1 MLGFKT
7 AWPTLHAWLTS
18 GMSGAHNK
26 LNLDVLGQLALR
38 YLVDDDVAWN
48 KKETIDS
55 IRPKSLLV
63 EVEQALF
70 NSLSNRTMLYLDE
83 FDECIEIVRKTL
95 NEQGTY
101 DIPRSRKTLTGIMIA
116 DFVYLVE
123 KSVDEMT
130 DGEHAIYLSGKL
142 SVLTSLTDALMKG
155 GLYELLFNGK
165 QD

>member
-1 MLGFKT
+1 MF
-7 AWPTLHAWLTS
+7 
-18 GMSGAHNK
+18 
-26 LNLDVLGQLALR
+26 
-38 YLVDDDVAWN
+38 WN

-55 IRPKSLLV
+55 IRPRSLLM

-70 NSLSNRTMLYLDE
+70 NTLIDRTMVYLDE
-83 FDECIEIVRKTL
+83 FDECVDIVRKTL

-101 DIPRSRKTLTGIMIA
+101 NIPRSAKQLTGTMIA
-116 DFVYLVE
+116 DFAYLVE

-142 SVLTSLTDALMKG
+142 SVLDSLTDALTKG

-165 QD
+165 QN

>member
-1 MLGFKT
+1 MF
-7 AWPTLHAWLTS
+7 
-18 GMSGAHNK
+18 
-26 LNLDVLGQLALR
+26 
-38 YLVDDDVAWN
+38 WN

-55 IRPKSLLV
+55 IRPKSLLM

-70 NSLSNRTMLYLDE
+70 DTLADRTMVYLDE

-116 DFVYLVE
+116 DFAYLVE

-142 SVLTSLTDALMKG
+142 SVLESLTNALTKG

-165 QD
+165 QN

>member
-1 MLGFKT
+1 MF
-7 AWPTLHAWLTS
+7 
-18 GMSGAHNK
+18 
-26 LNLDVLGQLALR
+26 
-38 YLVDDDVAWN
+38 WN

-55 IRPKSLLV
+55 IRPRSLLM

-70 NSLSNRTMLYLDE
+70 NTLIDRTMVYLDE
-83 FDECIEIVRKTL
+83 FDECVDIVRKTL

-101 DIPRSRKTLTGIMIA
+101 DIPRSRKTLTGTMIA
-116 DFVYLVE
+116 DFAYLVE

-142 SVLTSLTDALMKG
+142 SVLDSLTDALTKG

-165 QD
+165 QN